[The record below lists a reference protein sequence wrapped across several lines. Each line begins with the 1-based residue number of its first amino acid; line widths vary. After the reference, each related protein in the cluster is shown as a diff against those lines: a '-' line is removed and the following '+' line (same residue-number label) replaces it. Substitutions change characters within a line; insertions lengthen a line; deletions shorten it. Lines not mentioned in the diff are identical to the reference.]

1 MIGVWEERIEDEKIF
16 NKIFQYLSNSDF
28 TVREKSYNANSFPIL
43 EKWYPPFAESFN
55 VMYGHGFASN
65 R

>member
-28 TVREKSYNANSFPIL
+28 TVREKSYNANFFCSP
-43 EKWYPPFAESFN
+43 Y
-55 VMYGHGFASN
+55 
-65 R
+65 